1 MATTA
6 PALGLGRPAG
16 PFKPLDDDAQ
26 SKVRAQMEF
35 YFSDSNL
42 PRDKFLRETV
52 EADPEGFVD
61 ISLLATFSRM
71 RALLA
76 PFGGPH
82 NDETV
87 AALVDLLKTSAELTV
102 SDDGKRVRRTA
113 AVRAREEIDAEVEA
127 RSVYASPFA
136 MTATID
142 EITAFF
148 AQHAVV
154 RSVRLRRHVTSK
166 DFKGS
171 VFVEL
176 ADAAACEKLLG
187 ATLEHDGA
195 TLTVTMKKDYLEKKK
210 KDRVEKAAAN
220 AAAKEAAE
228 ASAAAAKEAAK
239 EKGLQEPTDTT
250 AAEAATGDEA
260 PKEKVEEPEKPAF
273 APGLLLKFSLGAD
286 VAEGTR
292 REDLS
297 EALSAFD
304 APKFIDFKM
313 GDTDGCLRFEDA
325 ATVRKIVAEH
335 GSGPESTPLV
345 INGAPATFVLMEGD
359 EEAAYW
365 KALASRSGQGG
376 GRGGRGGR
384 GRGGG
389 RGGGRGRGG
398 RGKRGNDGGGGG
410 GKRARV

>member
-6 PALGLGRPAG
+6 PAPGLGRPAG
-16 PFKPLDDDAQ
+16 SFKPLDDDAQ

-102 SDDGKRVRRTA
+102 SDDGRRVRRTA

-148 AQHAVV
+148 AQHATV

-176 ADAAACEKLLG
+176 ADAAACEKLVG
-187 ATLEHDGA
+187 AALEHDGA
-195 TLTVTMKKDYLEKKK
+195 ELVVMMKKDYLEKKK
-210 KDRVEKAAAN
+210 KDRTEKAAAN

-228 ASAAAAKEAAK
+228 AA
-239 EKGLQEPTDTT
+239 
-250 AAEAATGDEA
+250 AAEAKATANEEA
-260 PKEKVEEPEKPAF
+260 PTEKTAEEEEKPADAAPAF
-273 APGLLLKFSLGAD
+273 APGLLLKFSLGAG

-297 EALSAFD
+297 EALSDFD

-313 GDTDGCLRFEDA
+313 GDTAGCLRFEDA
-325 ATVRKIVAEH
+325 GTVQKILAKH
-335 GSGPESTPLV
+335 GPDAPTPLQV
-345 INGAPATFVLMEGD
+345 GGAPVAFAEMRGD

-365 KALASRSGQGG
+365 KALASRASQGG

-398 RGKRGNDGGGGG
+398 RGKRGSDGGGGG
-410 GKRARV
+410 GKRARN

>member
-6 PALGLGRPAG
+6 LAPGLGRPAG
-16 PFKPLDDDAQ
+16 PFKPLDDNAQ

-76 PFGGPH
+76 PFGGSQ

-102 SDDGKRVRRTA
+102 SDDGRRVRRTA
-113 AVRAREEIDAEVEA
+113 AVRAREEVDAEVEA

-142 EITAFF
+142 DITAFF
-148 AQHAVV
+148 AQHATV
-154 RSVRLRRHVTSK
+154 RSVRLRRHITSK

-176 ADAAACEKLLG
+176 ADAAACEKLVG
-187 ATLEHDGA
+187 AALEHDGA
-195 TLTVTMKKDYLEKKK
+195 ELVVMMKKDYLEKKK
-210 KDRVEKAAAN
+210 KDRTEKAAAN

-228 ASAAAAKEAAK
+228 AA
-239 EKGLQEPTDTT
+239 
-250 AAEAATGDEA
+250 AAEAKATANEEA
-260 PKEKVEEPEKPAF
+260 PTEKTAEEEEKPADAAPAF
-273 APGLLLKFSLGAD
+273 APGLLLKFSLGAG

-297 EALSAFD
+297 EALSDFD

-313 GDTDGCLRFEDA
+313 GDTAGCLRFEDA
-325 ATVRKIVAEH
+325 GTVQKILAKH
-335 GSGPESTPLV
+335 GPDAPTPLQV
-345 INGAPATFVLMEGD
+345 GGAPAAFAEMRGD

-398 RGKRGNDGGGGG
+398 RGKRGSDGGGGG
-410 GKRARV
+410 GKRARN

>member
-6 PALGLGRPAG
+6 LAPGLGRPAG
-16 PFKPLDDDAQ
+16 PFKPLDDNAQ

-76 PFGGPH
+76 PFGGSQ

-102 SDDGKRVRRTA
+102 SDDGRRVRRTA
-113 AVRAREEIDAEVEA
+113 AVRAREEVDAEVEA

-142 EITAFF
+142 DITAFF
-148 AQHAVV
+148 AQHATV
-154 RSVRLRRHVTSK
+154 RSVRLRRHITSK

-176 ADAAACEKLLG
+176 ADAAACEKLVG
-187 ATLEHDGA
+187 AALEHDGA
-195 TLTVTMKKDYLEKKK
+195 ELVVMMKKDYLEKKK
-210 KDRVEKAAAN
+210 KDRTEKAAAN

-228 ASAAAAKEAAK
+228 AA
-239 EKGLQEPTDTT
+239 
-250 AAEAATGDEA
+250 AAEAKATANEEA
-260 PKEKVEEPEKPAF
+260 PTEKTAEEEEKPADAAPAF
-273 APGLLLKFSLGAD
+273 APGLLLKFSLGAG

-297 EALSAFD
+297 EALSDFD

-313 GDTDGCLRFEDA
+313 GDTAGCLRFEDA
-325 ATVRKIVAEH
+325 GTVQKILAKH
-335 GSGPESTPLV
+335 GPDAPTPLQV
-345 INGAPATFVLMEGD
+345 GGAPAAFAEMRGD

-365 KALASRSGQGG
+365 KALASRASQGG

-398 RGKRGNDGGGGG
+398 RGKRGSDGGGGG
-410 GKRARV
+410 GKRARN

>member
-6 PALGLGRPAG
+6 PAPGLGRPAG
-16 PFKPLDDDAQ
+16 SFKPLDDDAQ

-102 SDDGKRVRRTA
+102 SDDGRRVRRTA

-148 AQHAVV
+148 AQHATV

-176 ADAAACEKLLG
+176 ADAAACEKLIG
-187 ATLEHDGA
+187 AALEHDGA
-195 TLTVTMKKDYLEKKK
+195 ELSLMMKKDYLEKKK

-220 AAAKEAAE
+220 AAAKEAAS
-228 ASAAAAKEAAK
+228 SAAAAAAK
-239 EKGLQEPTDTT
+239 AT
-250 AAEAATGDEA
+250 ANEEA
-260 PKEKVEEPEKPAF
+260 PTEKTAEETEKPADDAPNAF
-273 APGLLLKFSLGAD
+273 APGLLLKFSLGAG

-297 EALSAFD
+297 EALSGFD

-313 GDTDGCLRFEDA
+313 GDTEGCLRFEDA
-325 ATVRKIVAEH
+325 GTVQKIMEKH
-335 GSGPESTPLV
+335 GPEAPTPLEV
-345 INGAPATFVLMEGD
+345 GGAPAAFVEMRGD

-365 KALASRSGQGG
+365 KALAARAGQGG

>member
-6 PALGLGRPAG
+6 PAPGLGRPAG
-16 PFKPLDDDAQ
+16 SFKPLDDDAQ

-76 PFGGPH
+76 PFGGSQ

-102 SDDGKRVRRTA
+102 SDDGRRVRRTA
-113 AVRAREEIDAEVEA
+113 AVRAREEVDAEVEA

-142 EITAFF
+142 DITAFF
-148 AQHAVV
+148 AQHATV
-154 RSVRLRRHVTSK
+154 RSVRLRRHITSK

-176 ADAAACEKLLG
+176 ADAAACEKLVG
-187 ATLEHDGA
+187 AALEHDGA
-195 TLTVTMKKDYLEKKK
+195 ELVVMMKKDYLEKKK
-210 KDRVEKAAAN
+210 KDRTEKAAAN

-228 ASAAAAKEAAK
+228 AA
-239 EKGLQEPTDTT
+239 
-250 AAEAATGDEA
+250 AAEAKATANEEA
-260 PKEKVEEPEKPAF
+260 PTEKTAEEEEKPADAAPAF
-273 APGLLLKFSLGAD
+273 APGLLLKFSLGAG

-297 EALSAFD
+297 EALSDFD

-313 GDTDGCLRFEDA
+313 GDTAGCLRFEDA
-325 ATVRKIVAEH
+325 GTVQKILAKH
-335 GSGPESTPLV
+335 GPDAPTPLQV
-345 INGAPATFVLMEGD
+345 GGAPVAFAEMRGD

-365 KALASRSGQGG
+365 KALASRASQGG

-398 RGKRGNDGGGGG
+398 RGKRGSDGGGGG
-410 GKRARV
+410 GKRARN

>member
-6 PALGLGRPAG
+6 LAPGLGRPAG
-16 PFKPLDDDAQ
+16 PFKPLDDDAR

-76 PFGGPH
+76 PFGGSQ

-102 SDDGKRVRRTA
+102 SDDGRRVRRTA

-148 AQHAVV
+148 AQHATV

-176 ADAAACEKLLG
+176 ADAAACEKLVG
-187 ATLEHDGA
+187 AALEHDGA
-195 TLTVTMKKDYLEKKK
+195 ELVVMMKKDYLEKKK
-210 KDRVEKAAAN
+210 KDRTEKAAAN

-228 ASAAAAKEAAK
+228 AA
-239 EKGLQEPTDTT
+239 
-250 AAEAATGDEA
+250 AAEAKATANEEA
-260 PKEKVEEPEKPAF
+260 PTEKTAEEEEKPADAAPAF
-273 APGLLLKFSLGAD
+273 APGLLLKFSLGAG

-297 EALSAFD
+297 EALSDFD

-313 GDTDGCLRFEDA
+313 GDTAGCLRFEDA
-325 ATVRKIVAEH
+325 GTVQKILAKH
-335 GSGPESTPLV
+335 GPDAPTPLQV
-345 INGAPATFVLMEGD
+345 GGAPVAFAEMRGD

-365 KALASRSGQGG
+365 KALASRASQGG

-398 RGKRGNDGGGGG
+398 RGKRGSDGGGGG
-410 GKRARV
+410 GKRARN

>member
-6 PALGLGRPAG
+6 PAPGLGRPAG
-16 PFKPLDDDAQ
+16 PFKPLDDDAR

-87 AALVDLLKTSAELTV
+87 AALVDLLGTSAELTV
-102 SDDGKRVRRTA
+102 SDDGRRVRRTA

-148 AQHAVV
+148 AQHATV

-176 ADAAACEKLLG
+176 ADAAACEKLVS
-187 ATLEHDGA
+187 AETALEHDGA
-195 TLTVTMKKDYLEKKK
+195 RLSVMMKKAYLEKKK

-220 AAAKEAAE
+220 AAAEEAAE
-228 ASAAAAKEAAK
+228 KAKAASQ
-239 EKGLQEPTDTT
+239 EKEPTI
-250 AAEAATGDEA
+250 ATGADPA
-260 PKEKVEEPEKPAF
+260 ANADTPDGPSDKPAF
-273 APGLLLKFSLGAD
+273 TPGLLLRFSLGAD
-286 VAEGTR
+286 VAEGVR

-297 EALSAFD
+297 EALAGFD

-313 GDTDGCLRFEDA
+313 GDTGGCLRFEDA
-325 ATVRKIVAEH
+325 ETVANIVAKH
-335 GSGPESTPLV
+335 GPGEAAAPLEV
-345 INGAPATFVLMEGD
+345 GGSPVAFAEMRGD

-365 KALASRSGQGG
+365 RALAARSGQGG

-410 GKRARV
+410 GKRARN

>member
-6 PALGLGRPAG
+6 PAPGLGRPAG
-16 PFKPLDDDAQ
+16 PFKPLDDDAR

-87 AALVDLLKTSAELTV
+87 AALVDLLRTSAELTV

-113 AVRAREEIDAEVEA
+113 AVRAREEIDKEVEA

-148 AQHAVV
+148 SQHATV
-154 RSVRLRRHVTSK
+154 RSVRLRRHITSK

-176 ADAAACEKLLG
+176 ADAAACEKL
-187 ATLEHDGA
+187 
-195 TLTVTMKKDYLEKKK
+195 VS
-210 KDRVEKAAAN
+210 
-220 AAAKEAAE
+220 AE
-228 ASAAAAKEAAK
+228 TAPS
-239 EKGLQEPTDTT
+239 TT
-250 AAEAATGDEA
+250 A
-260 PKEKVEEPEKPAF
+260 
-273 APGLLLKFSLGAD
+273 
-286 VAEGTR
+286 R
-292 REDLS
+292 
-297 EALSAFD
+297 
-304 APKFIDFKM
+304 
-313 GDTDGCLRFEDA
+313 
-325 ATVRKIVAEH
+325 
-335 GSGPESTPLV
+335 GS
-345 INGAPATFVLMEGD
+345 
-359 EEAAYW
+359 
-365 KALASRSGQGG
+365 R
-376 GRGGRGGR
+376 
-384 GRGGG
+384 
-389 RGGGRGRGG
+389 
-398 RGKRGNDGGGGG
+398 
-410 GKRARV
+410 

>member
-6 PALGLGRPAG
+6 PAPGLGRPAG

-87 AALVDLLKTSAELTV
+87 AALVDLLGTSAELTV
-102 SDDGKRVRRTA
+102 SDDGRRVRRTA

-148 AQHAVV
+148 AQHATV

-176 ADAAACEKLLG
+176 ADAAACEKLVG
-187 ATLEHDGA
+187 AETALEHDGA
-195 TLTVTMKKDYLEKKK
+195 RLEVMMKKAYLEKKK

-220 AAAKEAAE
+220 AAAEEAAE
-228 ASAAAAKEAAK
+228 KAKAASR
-239 EKGLQEPTDTT
+239 EKEPTI
-250 AAEAATGDEA
+250 ATGADPA
-260 PKEKVEEPEKPAF
+260 ANANTPDGSSDKPAF
-273 APGLLLKFSLGAD
+273 TPGLLLRFSLGAD
-286 VAEGTR
+286 VAEGVR

-297 EALSAFD
+297 EALAGFD

-313 GDTDGCLRFEDA
+313 GDTGGCLRFEDA
-325 ATVRKIVAEH
+325 ETVANIVAKH
-335 GSGPESTPLV
+335 GPGEAAAPLEV
-345 INGAPATFVLMEGD
+345 GGAPVAFAEMRGD

-365 KALASRSGQGG
+365 RALAARSGQDTFR
-376 GRGGRGGR
+376 RGGRGGR

-410 GKRARV
+410 GKRARN

>member
-6 PALGLGRPAG
+6 LAPGLGRPAG
-16 PFKPLDDDAQ
+16 PFKPLDDNAQ

-61 ISLLATFSRM
+61 VSLLATFSRM

-76 PFGGPH
+76 PFGGSQ

-102 SDDGKRVRRTA
+102 SDDGRRVRRTA
-113 AVRAREEIDAEVEA
+113 AVRAREEVDAEVEA

-142 EITAFF
+142 DITAFF
-148 AQHAVV
+148 AQHATV
-154 RSVRLRRHVTSK
+154 RSVRLRRHITSK

-176 ADAAACEKLLG
+176 ADAAACEKLVG
-187 ATLEHDGA
+187 AALEHDGA
-195 TLTVTMKKDYLEKKK
+195 ELVVMMKKDYLEKKK
-210 KDRVEKAAAN
+210 KDRTEKAAAN

-228 ASAAAAKEAAK
+228 A
-239 EKGLQEPTDTT
+239 T
-250 AAEAATGDEA
+250 AAEAKATANEEA
-260 PKEKVEEPEKPAF
+260 PTEKTAEEEEKPADAAPAF
-273 APGLLLKFSLGAD
+273 APGLLLKFSLGAG

-297 EALSAFD
+297 EALSDFD

-313 GDTDGCLRFEDA
+313 GDTAGCLRFEDA
-325 ATVRKIVAEH
+325 GTVQKILAKH
-335 GSGPESTPLV
+335 GPDAPTPLQV
-345 INGAPATFVLMEGD
+345 GGAPAAFAEMRGD

-365 KALASRSGQGG
+365 KALASRASQGG

-398 RGKRGNDGGGGG
+398 RGKRGSDGGGGG
-410 GKRARV
+410 GKRARN

>member
-6 PALGLGRPAG
+6 LAPGLGRPAG
-16 PFKPLDDDAQ
+16 PFKPLDDNAQ

-76 PFGGPH
+76 PFGGSQ

-102 SDDGKRVRRTA
+102 SDDGRRVRRTA
-113 AVRAREEIDAEVEA
+113 AVRAREEVDAEVEA

-142 EITAFF
+142 DITAFF
-148 AQHAVV
+148 AQHATV
-154 RSVRLRRHVTSK
+154 RSVRLRRHITSK

-176 ADAAACEKLLG
+176 ADAAACEKLVG
-187 ATLEHDGA
+187 AALEHDGA
-195 TLTVTMKKDYLEKKK
+195 ELVVMMKKDYLEKKK
-210 KDRVEKAAAN
+210 KDRTEKAAAN

-228 ASAAAAKEAAK
+228 AA
-239 EKGLQEPTDTT
+239 
-250 AAEAATGDEA
+250 AAEAKATANEEA
-260 PKEKVEEPEKPAF
+260 PTEKTAEEEEKPADAAPAF
-273 APGLLLKFSLGAD
+273 APGLLLKFSLGAG

-297 EALSAFD
+297 EALSDFD

-313 GDTDGCLRFEDA
+313 GDTAGCLRFEDA
-325 ATVRKIVAEH
+325 GTVQKILAKH
-335 GSGPESTPLV
+335 GPDAPTPLQV
-345 INGAPATFVLMEGD
+345 GGAPVAFAEMRGD

-365 KALASRSGQGG
+365 KALASRASQGG

-398 RGKRGNDGGGGG
+398 RGKRGSDGGGGG
-410 GKRARV
+410 GKRARN

>member
-6 PALGLGRPAG
+6 PAPGLGRPAG
-16 PFKPLDDDAQ
+16 PFKPLDDDAR

-87 AALVDLLKTSAELTV
+87 AALVDLLRTSAELTV

-113 AVRAREEIDAEVEA
+113 AVRAREEIDKEVEA

-148 AQHAVV
+148 AQHATV
-154 RSVRLRRHVTSK
+154 RSVRLRRHITSK

-176 ADAAACEKLLG
+176 ADAAACEKLVS
-187 ATLEHDGA
+187 AETPLEHDGA
-195 TLTVTMKKDYLEKKK
+195 RLSVMMKKAYLEKKK

-220 AAAKEAAE
+220 AAAEEAAE
-228 ASAAAAKEAAK
+228 KAKASAEIGE
-239 EKGLQEPTDTT
+239 EKEPTKATGPATDP
-250 AAEAATGDEA
+250 AATDADVPDKPGAD
-260 PKEKVEEPEKPAF
+260 KPAF
-273 APGLLLKFSLGAD
+273 APGLLLRFSLGAD
-286 VAEGTR
+286 VAEGVR

-297 EALSAFD
+297 EALAGFD

-313 GDTDGCLRFEDA
+313 GDTGGCLRFEDA
-325 ATVRKIVAEH
+325 KTVANIVAKH
-335 GSGPESTPLV
+335 GPGDAAAPLEV
-345 INGAPATFVLMEGD
+345 GGAPVLFAEMRGD

-365 KALASRSGQGG
+365 RALAARSGQGG

>member
-6 PALGLGRPAG
+6 PAPGLGRPAG

-87 AALVDLLKTSAELTV
+87 AALVDLLETSAELTV

-176 ADAAACEKLLG
+176 ADAAACEKLLKLQ
-187 ATLEHDGA
+187 TLEHDGA

-228 ASAAAAKEAAK
+228 ASAAAAKEAAE
-239 EKGLQEPTDTT
+239 EKGEEPTEPT
-250 AAEAATGDEA
+250 AAAPTGDAEPDA
-260 PKEKVEEPEKPAF
+260 PESDEKPAF
-273 APGLLLKFSLGAD
+273 VSGLLLKFSLGAD

-297 EALSAFD
+297 EALSEFD

-325 ATVRKIVAEH
+325 ATVQKIVAKH
-335 GSGPESTPLV
+335 GSGPDATPLV
-345 INGAPATFVLMEGD
+345 INGAPVAFVPMEGD

-410 GKRARV
+410 GKRARN

>member
-6 PALGLGRPAG
+6 PAPGLGRPAG

-87 AALVDLLKTSAELTV
+87 AALVDLLGTSAELTV
-102 SDDGKRVRRTA
+102 SDDGRRVRRTA

-148 AQHAVV
+148 AQHATV

-176 ADAAACEKLLG
+176 ADAAACEKLVG
-187 ATLEHDGA
+187 AETALEHDGA
-195 TLTVTMKKDYLEKKK
+195 RLSVMMKKAYLEKKK

-220 AAAKEAAE
+220 AAAEEAAE
-228 ASAAAAKEAAK
+228 KAKASRIGE
-239 EKGLQEPTDTT
+239 EEEPTG
-250 AAEAATGDEA
+250 ATGADPA
-260 PKEKVEEPEKPAF
+260 AVPPNGSADKPAF
-273 APGLLLKFSLGAD
+273 APGLLLRFSLGAD
-286 VAEGTR
+286 VAEGVR

-297 EALSAFD
+297 EALAGFD

-313 GDTDGCLRFEDA
+313 GDTGGCLRFEDA
-325 ATVRKIVAEH
+325 GTVANIVAKH
-335 GSGPESTPLV
+335 GPGEAAAPLEV
-345 INGAPATFVLMEGD
+345 GGAPVAFAEMRGD

-365 KALASRSGQGG
+365 RALAARSGQGG

-410 GKRARV
+410 GKRARN